1 MTVALVSSSADFYR
15 LCRAILAELGQVEL
29 IAVRPDASLP
39 TANLFLWD
47 YSREFDLSR
56 VRLAEASQHVV
67 LVDREDL
74 AHCSQFPAGA
84 MFLVKPLDRVVFSQW
99 LSAAVSASSK
109 NGDSGAPG
117 KTNPITGQEHD
128 WRHLVATGLHDFGAP
143 LTAASGYCELLLAE
157 EFGPLGSRQSEILG
171 RMRNSLARLGRM
183 TSDMF
188 EKSARPR
195 ALSGSSPSP
204 VAGFQIAA
212 QRSIAPRP
220 RLDQSQMEHC
230 VEQAIHEVDL
240 FAASKR
246 LQVVTFL
253 APPTRAMHFDR
264 CQLEQ
269 VLSNLLD
276 NACKFAHDGGRIEIN
291 GYPVS
296 SERRCASVP
305 QMGLKRRPGFAS
317 PQVSS
322 PADCNSFESGCNY
335 FRIDVFNTGP
345 AIAPE
350 LLDRIFDE
358 YATFVVNESENRS
371 IRSAETSPKK
381 SAEKSAERGS
391 GGRAGAGL
399 GLAICKRIVEQH
411 RGKIWA
417 ENRPEGPMI
426 SFLLPLSGNGRN
438 FTFDSTQEPKLVAS
452 VRRRPHWREIGASR
466 PYAG

>member
-1 MTVALVSSSADFYR
+1 
-15 LCRAILAELGQVEL
+15 
-29 IAVRPDASLP
+29 
-39 TANLFLWD
+39 
-47 YSREFDLSR
+47 
-56 VRLAEASQHVV
+56 
-67 LVDREDL
+67 
-74 AHCSQFPAGA
+74 
-84 MFLVKPLDRVVFSQW
+84 
-99 LSAAVSASSK
+99 
-109 NGDSGAPG
+109 
-117 KTNPITGQEHD
+117 
-128 WRHLVATGLHDFGAP
+128 
-143 LTAASGYCELLLAE
+143 
-157 EFGPLGSRQSEILG
+157 
-171 RMRNSLARLGRM
+171 
-183 TSDMF
+183 
-188 EKSARPR
+188 
-195 ALSGSSPSP
+195 
-204 VAGFQIAA
+204 
-212 QRSIAPRP
+212 
-220 RLDQSQMEHC
+220 MEHC
-230 VEQAIHEVDL
+230 VEQAIHEVEIS
-240 FAASKR
+240 AASKR
-246 LQVVTFL
+246 LQVVSFL

-296 SERRCASVP
+296 SERRCANVP
-305 QMGLKRRPGFAS
+305 RIGLERRPGFAS
-317 PQVSS
+317 PQVSFR
-322 PADCNSFESGCNY
+322 AGCNSFESGCNY

-358 YATFVVNESENRS
+358 YATFVVNGGGNRS
-371 IRSAETSPKK
+371 IRSAERSAETSPKK

-391 GGRAGAGL
+391 IGRAGAGL